1 MEKPKSVKILK
12 IDHNWTNWMLNQKQ
26 TKYTKVYSFQK
37 QTMWVKGE
45 DGQMVECEV
54 VATKDHES
62 VFTKNAPILPL
73 PIAVICGILN
83 FVPGKTPF
91 PLFPPL

>member
-1 MEKPKSVKILK
+1 
-12 IDHNWTNWMLNQKQ
+12 
-26 TKYTKVYSFQK
+26 
-37 QTMWVKGE
+37 MWVKGE

-73 PIAVICGILN
+73 PFAVLCGILN
-83 FVPGKTPF
+83 FVPGKKLNLLNFFELTKYTINIICIHF
-91 PLFPPL
+91 TNRWLELFVLI